1 MTPAMHEADI
11 FRDLLLLLG
20 LATGISFLMR
30 RLSQSTVVGYLL
42 TGLIAGPSGLS
53 LISNAGTVEHLAEI
67 GVALLLFTV
76 GVEFSLERLA
86 RMKQIALGG
95 GSLQV
100 GMTVLLTMSVLMV
113 FGTPAG
119 HALFW
124 GFLVAVS
131 STAIVM
137 KLLEERLEIETL
149 PGRISLGILL
159 FQDLCVVPMMAL
171 VPVLAAG
178 ERAQLL
184 PVFAAVV
191 KSLAIVAAI
200 VVSARYLF
208 PRILRAVAGVRSRE
222 LFIIATLFFTMGT
235 AWCAAS
241 LGLSLAL
248 GAFIAGVVISE
259 SEYSHQ
265 ATAAIIPFRD
275 SFSALFFVAI
285 GMLIDLHYAAAH
297 AGVVL
302 GVTAAILTGKI
313 VAGGAAVRIMGF
325 PARLAVVSG
334 LAVAQ
339 VGEFSFVL
347 LREGASRGMIRESY
361 YQVFLAAAVLTLA
374 ATPGLVALGP
384 RVSRWFGRRGPVPGE
399 AEDPQAEAP
408 LSDHVIICGYGENG
422 RRLAR
427 LLRDNILPY
436 VIIDVNSRAVRRA
449 RSAGERIYFGD
460 ISSLEILQRAG
471 AERARAVVFAVSDP
485 TILPQAIS
493 HARHLNPDLHII
505 ARLKRIAD
513 AGELR
518 KAGATDVV
526 AEEIEAW
533 MEIAL
538 RVLRIFGM
546 PREALAEQIGAL
558 RAGDYEA
565 QRIIPMPG
573 QPLRHLWRL
582 LPEVDLET
590 FVVLPGSALAGMQLR
605 EVDLR
610 NRSGAVVVAL
620 VRPNEVLYNPAPVM
634 VLEGGDQLVLMGSR
648 LQLEAANEA
657 LEESHS
663 GGPIL
668 PGPPVAS

>member
-1 MTPAMHEADI
+1 MPEASI

-42 TGLIAGPSGLS
+42 TGLLAGPTGLR
-53 LISNAGTVEHLAEI
+53 LISNTATVEQLAEI

-100 GMTVLLTMSVLMV
+100 GGTVLLTMAVLMAT
-113 FGTPAG
+113 GTPPG
-119 HALFW
+119 DALFW

-171 VPVLAAG
+171 VPVLAA
-178 ERAQLL
+178 RQSAQLL
-184 PVFAAVV
+184 QVFSAVL

-200 VVSARYLF
+200 VVSAQYLF

-235 AWCAAS
+235 AWCAAQ

-275 SFSALFFVAI
+275 SFSSLFFVAI
-285 GMLIDLHYAAAH
+285 GMLIDLRYAAAH
-297 AGVVL
+297 APVVL
-302 GVTAAILTGKI
+302 GVALAILAGK
-313 VAGGAAVRIMGF
+313 VFAGAAAVRIMGF
-325 PARLAVVSG
+325 PARLAVVCG
-334 LAVAQ
+334 LSVAQ

-347 LREGASRGMIRESY
+347 LREGANRGMIHESY
-361 YQVFLAAAVLTLA
+361 YQVFLSAAVLTLA
-374 ATPGLVALGP
+374 VTPGLVAAGP
-384 RVSRWFGRRGPVPGE
+384 RVSRWFGRQGPVPGE
-399 AEDPQAEAP
+399 AEDPQAESP
-408 LSDHVIICGYGENG
+408 LADHVIVCGYGENG

-427 LLRDNILPY
+427 LLRENNLPY
-436 VIIDVNSRAVRRA
+436 VIIDVNAIAVRRA
-449 RSAGERIYFGD
+449 RSAGEKIYFGD
-460 ISSLEILQRAG
+460 ISSPEILERAG
-471 AERARAVVFAVSDP
+471 AHRARAVVFAVSDP
-485 TILPQAIS
+485 AILPQAIS

-513 AGELR
+513 ASDLR
-518 KAGATDVV
+518 RAGATDVV

-558 RAGDYEA
+558 RAADYDA
-565 QRIIPMPG
+565 QRILPLPG
-573 QPLRHLWRL
+573 QPLRHLWHL
-582 LPEVDLET
+582 LPEVDLEM
-590 FVVLPGSALAGMQLR
+590 FVVLPGSPLAGIQLR
-605 EVDLR
+605 DVDLR

-620 VRPNEVLYNPAPVM
+620 VRPHEVIYNPAPGT
-634 VLEGGDQLVLMGSR
+634 VLAGGDQLVLMGSR

-663 GGPIL
+663 GGPIR